1 MDATGS
7 RAVLIGVSAYEYMEF
22 PPIRAARNSLAAMRS
37 LLCDPALA
45 AWPAGQV
52 QVITNPISALD
63 LAGQIADLAGATTGV
78 LLLYYV
84 GHGVRSADGE
94 LCLTVT
100 STHPGQP
107 EVTGLRWDTVAGLL
121 RGSPAHTRVAIL
133 DCCFAGQATAAAQ
146 ASGEDPGLA
155 DLTDVDGVYTLT
167 ATTSDRAAHV
177 PPPGQQ
183 DTACTSFTGELRDL
197 IRDGIP
203 GLGPQ
208 LTFGDIYPVLC
219 DRLAV
224 RDPPAPAQRGKAAGQ
239 FAFTANA
246 AAVPGIPALAPG
258 PAHSL
263 GGSPAGPAP
272 AAPAPAAPARHDR
285 IVTEALLA
293 AQSIPEENLKAR
305 ALIAVAKAVA
315 PADPDRATRLIADA
329 TRIAQSIAGG
339 SVRAGALATV
349 AGPLAAS
356 DADRAQTV
364 AESIPEEAER
374 AAALA
379 GVAETLAGADADRSG
394 RLIADAER
402 VAQSVPGADRKA
414 EALAAVAEALAAID
428 TDQAERVAQSISAAN
443 WRAAALAT
451 IARAVASTD
460 ADRAAR
466 LIADAE
472 RAARPIPGASS
483 RAPALAAVGRALA
496 VTDVGRAER
505 LIADAER
512 TAQSIPV
519 PDRKG
524 SALAAVAAALAAV
537 DPEHAERL
545 AQSILGASWRAP
557 ALAAVA
563 RALADDR

>member
-1 MDATGS
+1 M
-7 RAVLIGVSAYEYMEF
+7 LIGVSAYEYVEF

-52 QVITNPISALD
+52 QVITNPISAPD
-63 LAGQIADLAGATTGV
+63 LAGQINDLAGTTTGV

-84 GHGVRSADGE
+84 GHGVRSAGGE

-107 EVTGLRWDTVAGLL
+107 EVTGLPWDTVAGLL
-121 RGSPAHTRVAIL
+121 RGSPAHTKVAIL

-146 ASGEDPGLA
+146 VSGQDPGLA

-219 DRLAV
+219 DRLAA
-224 RDPPAPAQRGKAAGQ
+224 RDLPAPAQRGAAAGQ

-246 AAVPGIPALAPG
+246 AASGIPALAPG

-263 GGSPAGPAP
+263 GGSPVAPAPAGPAP
-272 AAPAPAAPARHDR
+272 AAPSRHDR

-293 AQSIPEENLKAR
+293 AQSIPEENPKAR

-364 AESIPEEAER
+364 AESIPEEADR

-545 AQSILGASWRAP
+545 AQSISGASWRAP

-563 RALADDR
+563 RVLADDR

>member
-52 QVITNPISALD
+52 QVIANPISAPD
-63 LAGQIADLAGATTGV
+63 LAGQIADLAGATSGV

-84 GHGVRSADGE
+84 GHGVRSAGRE

-107 EVTGLRWDTVAGLL
+107 EVTGLPWDTVAGLL

-177 PPPGQQ
+177 PPPSQQ

-197 IRDGIP
+197 IRNGIP

-219 DRLAV
+219 DRLAA
-224 RDPPAPAQRGKAAGQ
+224 RDLPAPAQRGTAAGQ

-246 AAVPGIPALAPG
+246 AAAPGIPALAPG

-263 GGSPAGPAP
+263 GRASPAGPAP
-272 AAPAPAAPARHDR
+272 AVPSRHDR

-293 AQSIPEENLKAR
+293 AQSIPEENPKAR
-305 ALIAVAKAVA
+305 ALIAVAEAVA
-315 PADPDRATRLIADA
+315 PADPERATRLIADA

-379 GVAETLAGADADRSG
+379 GVAETLAGADPDRSG

-414 EALAAVAEALAAID
+414 EALAAVAQALAAID

-443 WRAAALAT
+443 WRAAALAA

-460 ADRAAR
+460 ADRAGR

-496 VTDVGRAER
+496 VTDAGRAER

-512 TAQSIPV
+512 SAQSIPV

-545 AQSILGASWRAP
+545 AQSIPGASWRAP

-563 RALADDR
+563 RALALADDR

>member
-52 QVITNPISALD
+52 QVIANPISAPD
-63 LAGQIADLAGATTGV
+63 LAGQISDLAGTTTGV

-84 GHGVRSADGE
+84 GHGVRAAGGE

-107 EVTGLRWDTVAGLL
+107 EVTGLPWDTVAGLL
-121 RGSPAHTRVAIL
+121 RASPAHTRVSIL
-133 DCCFAGQATAAAQ
+133 DCCFAGAAATAAAQ
-146 ASGEDPGLA
+146 DSGQGPGLA

-197 IRDGIP
+197 ISDGIP

-219 DRLAV
+219 DRLAA
-224 RDPPAPAQRGKAAGQ
+224 RDLPAPAQRGTAAAQ
-239 FAFTANA
+239 FAFTANP

-263 GGSPAGPAP
+263 GRASPAGPAP
-272 AAPAPAAPARHDR
+272 AAPTRHDR

-293 AQSIPEENLKAR
+293 AQSIPEENPKAR

-329 TRIAQSIAGG
+329 TRIAQSIEVG

-374 AAALA
+374 AVALA

-402 VAQSVPGADRKA
+402 VAQSVPGADLKA

-545 AQSILGASWRAP
+545 AQSISGASWRAP

-563 RALADDR
+563 RVLAGDR

>member
-22 PPIRAARNSLAAMRS
+22 PPIRAARNSLAAMGS

-52 QVITNPISALD
+52 QVITNPISAPD

-107 EVTGLRWDTVAGLL
+107 EVTGLPWDTVAGLL

-146 ASGEDPGLA
+146 ASGQDPGLA

-177 PPPGQQ
+177 PPPSQQ

-208 LTFGDIYPVLC
+208 LAFGDIYPALC
-219 DRLAV
+219 DRLAAT
-224 RDPPAPAQRGKAAGQ
+224 DLPAPAQRGTAAGQ

-246 AAVPGIPALAPG
+246 AAPGIPALAPG

-263 GGSPAGPAP
+263 GGSPAAPVP
-272 AAPAPAAPARHDR
+272 AAPSRHDR

-293 AQSIPEENLKAR
+293 AQSIPDENPKAR

-379 GVAETLAGADADRSG
+379 GVAETLAGADPERSG

-402 VAQSVPGADRKA
+402 VAQSIPGADRKA

-451 IARAVASTD
+451 IARAVAGTD

-472 RAARPIPGASS
+472 RAARPIPGAST

-496 VTDVGRAER
+496 VTDAGRAER

-512 TAQSIPV
+512 SAQSIPV

-545 AQSILGASWRAP
+545 AQSIRGASWRAP

>member
-52 QVITNPISALD
+52 QVIANPISAPD
-63 LAGQIADLAGATTGV
+63 LAGQISDLAGTTTGV

-84 GHGVRSADGE
+84 GHGVRAAGGE

-107 EVTGLRWDTVAGLL
+107 EVTGLPWDTVAGLL
-121 RGSPAHTRVAIL
+121 RASPAHTRVSIL
-133 DCCFAGQATAAAQ
+133 DCCFAGQAATAAAQ
-146 ASGEDPGLA
+146 DSGQGPGLA

-219 DRLAV
+219 DRLAA
-224 RDPPAPAQRGKAAGQ
+224 RDLPAPAQRGTAAAQ

-246 AAVPGIPALAPG
+246 AAVPGIPALASG

-263 GGSPAGPAP
+263 GRASQAGPAP
-272 AAPAPAAPARHDR
+272 AVPTRHDR

-293 AQSIPEENLKAR
+293 AQSIPEENPKAR

-329 TRIAQSIAGG
+329 TRIAQSIEVG

-374 AAALA
+374 AVALA

-414 EALAAVAEALAAID
+414 EALAAVAAALAAVD

-443 WRAAALAT
+443 WRATALAT

-483 RAPALAAVGRALA
+483 RAPALAAVGGALA

-545 AQSILGASWRAP
+545 AQSISGASWRAP

-563 RALADDR
+563 RVLAGDR